1 MWKTSIRGYLMSR
14 PQIKKLFWSIVFS
27 YPNQQQWTISWS
39 DCDMRQK
46 VEFIQLEM
54 TSSVFRPRRSSKA
67 LRKDPNLH
75 QKKKVMVTLLRSA
88 DGLIH
93 YSFLNPSE
101 TITSE
106 KYAQQIDEMHW
117 KLQHP
122 QLVLINRTGLILL
135 HDTAQPHATQPMG
148 CEVLLHPPRSPDF
161 LPTNYHIFKHLDNFS
176 QGKCFHNQQEVEN
189 AFQEFT
195 ESQSMDFHATG
206 INKLISC
213 WQKCVNCNGSYFD

>member
-1 MWKTSIRGYLMSR
+1 
-14 PQIKKLFWSIVFS
+14 
-27 YPNQQQWTISWS
+27 
-39 DCDMRQK
+39 
-46 VEFIQLEM
+46 
-54 TSSVFRPRRSSKA
+54 
-67 LRKDPNLH
+67 
-75 QKKKVMVTLLRSA
+75 MVTVWWSA
-88 DGLIH
+88 AHLIH

-195 ESQSMDFHATG
+195 ESQSIFCIMLVMETFSLK
-206 INKLISC
+206 KLSRC
-213 WQKCVNCNGSYFD
+213 LKEAVVNWWDVRWIWRMKQNFIQL